1 VSGSPN
7 LAASIRD
14 RLTNRARAHGEDVQL
29 VLLRYGIERLLYRL
43 SRSEYADRFVLKG
56 AMLFSLWADVP
67 YRATRDV
74 DFLGY
79 GDSATERLMEIFR
92 AICGVE
98 VEPDGVAFLA
108 ETVRAEQAREND
120 EYQGVRVTLEARIA
134 GARLS
139 LQADIGFGDVVVPM
153 VQEIEYPGLLD
164 LPTPRLRAY
173 PKETVVA
180 EKFQAMVRFGAVTS
194 RMKDFYDL
202 WAIATMF
209 GFEGPVLAEAIRA
222 TFERRQT
229 VLPEET
235 PDALSPEFAEGLT
248 NQTRWRGFLGRTAIA
263 MAPEP
268 FPAVLTKVRGF
279 VLPPTQ
285 SVARG
290 ESFEGAWPPG
300 GPWRTR

>member
-1 VSGSPN
+1 VSGPRN
-7 LAASIRD
+7 LSASVRD
-14 RLTNRARAHGEDVQL
+14 RLTNRARERGEDVQL
-29 VLLRYGIERLLYRL
+29 VILRYAIERLLYRL

-74 DFLGY
+74 DLLGY
-79 GDSATERLMEIFR
+79 GDSAAERLVETFQ

-98 VEPDGVAFLA
+98 VEPDGVVFLA

-134 GARLS
+134 GARL
-139 LQADIGFGDVVVPM
+139 LIQADVGFGDVVVPT

-173 PKETVVA
+173 PPETVVA
-180 EKFQAMVRFGAVTS
+180 EKFQAMVRFGAITS

-202 WAIATMF
+202 WAIATTF

-222 TFERRQT
+222 TFERRRT
-229 VLPEET
+229 SLPTGT
-235 PDALSPEFAEGLT
+235 PDALSPEFAESPT
-248 NQTRWRGFLGRTAIA
+248 NQSRWQGFLGRTEIA

-268 FPAVLTKVRGF
+268 FPAVLAKIREF

-285 SVARG
+285 SVATG
-290 ESFEGAWPPG
+290 EPFERAWSPG
-300 GPWRTR
+300 GPWRT